1 MLLVRHINMFFQ
13 FYDIEKDKGTIV
25 MLDGKTVTPLYV
37 QLMNQIEEKI
47 RCGVYQ
53 PGERLQSESE
63 MAKTFGVSI
72 ITVRSAVSGLVEK
85 GLVEKKQGKGTF
97 VSKPKFTKD
106 MKNLQSFTEMC
117 RYMGMEPGGKML
129 ENCLASPDDKTRK
142 LLGLEK
148 DIQVISISRL
158 RYADGQPVAIEKN
171 YFPTK
176 YAFLL
181 DETFDNNSLF
191 SFLHE
196 KAKVTVSASE
206 KWIGLCRATASE
218 AKLLEVKK
226 VSSLLFI
233 KSVTYTQDNE
243 PLYVGVQIF
252 NGENCSLYIYQS
264 NGI

>member
-1 MLLVRHINMFFQ
+1 M
-13 FYDIEKDKGTIV
+13 
-25 MLDGKTVTPLYV
+25 
-37 QLMNQIEEKI
+37 
-47 RCGVYQ
+47 
-53 PGERLQSESE
+53 
-63 MAKTFGVSI
+63 
-72 ITVRSAVSGLVEK
+72 
-85 GLVEKKQGKGTF
+85 EKKQGKGTF

-129 ENCLASPDDKTRK
+129 ENCLVSPDEKTRK

-148 DIQVISISRL
+148 DSQVISISRL

-196 KAKVTVSASE
+196 KAKVTASASE
-206 KWIGLCRATASE
+206 KWIGLCRTTASE
-218 AKLLEVKK
+218 AKLLG
-226 VSSLLFI
+226 VSKGSPLLFI

-252 NGENCSLYIYQS
+252 NGENCSFYIYQS
-264 NGI
+264 NGL

>member
-1 MLLVRHINMFFQ
+1 
-13 FYDIEKDKGTIV
+13 
-25 MLDGKTVTPLYV
+25 
-37 QLMNQIEEKI
+37 
-47 RCGVYQ
+47 
-53 PGERLQSESE
+53 
-63 MAKTFGVSI
+63 
-72 ITVRSAVSGLVEK
+72 
-85 GLVEKKQGKGTF
+85 
-97 VSKPKFTKD
+97 

-129 ENCLASPDDKTRK
+129 ENCLVSPDEKTRK

-148 DIQVISISRL
+148 DSQVISISRL

-176 YAFLL
+176 YACLL
-181 DETFDNNSLF
+181 DETFDNNSLC

-206 KWIGLCRATASE
+206 KWIGICRTTASE
-218 AKLLEVKK
+218 AKLLG
-226 VSSLLFI
+226 VSKGSPLLFI

-252 NGENCSLYIYQS
+252 NGENCSFYIYQS
-264 NGI
+264 NRL